1 MLGRGGGEKTSG
13 ESNENMQND
22 WRDLIKPKAVEFDEK
37 ELTQSYGRFLAEPLE
52 RGYGTT
58 IGNALRRILLSSL
71 PGFAITAVRIKG
83 VLHEFSTIPG
93 VKEDV
98 TDIVLNL
105 KEVRLRLHEG
115 EQLTATLKAKGEA
128 VVTARDITGGP
139 SLEILTPDRHIATL
153 DKSAELDMELVIKR
167 GRGYVPGERNEEEA
181 EPIGTIRIDAIY
193 APIRKV
199 NFVVTNARVGQRTDY
214 DRLALEIWTD
224 GSILPRDALTYGAR
238 ILRDQMAIFAGVE
251 EEVEA
256 PVPGERIEMRA
267 EPLNENLFK
276 PVEGLPISVRAFNGL
291 QNADIKYV
299 GELVQRTEQDMLKI
313 KNFGRKSLNE
323 IKEILAD
330 MGLSLGMRLENLP
343 SRNELDRLREEQE
356 RRESA

>member
-1 MLGRGGGEKTSG
+1 
-13 ESNENMQND
+13 MQND

-37 ELTQSYGRFLAEPLE
+37 EMTPSYGRFFAEPLE
-52 RGYGTT
+52 RGYGITV
-58 IGNALRRILLSSL
+58 GNALRRILLSSL
-71 PGFAITAVRIKG
+71 PGYAIVAVRING

-105 KEVRLRLHEG
+105 KEVRLKLHEG
-115 EQLTATLKAKGEA
+115 DQITATLKAKGEA
-128 VVTARDITGGP
+128 VITARDITGGP
-139 SLEILTPDRHIATL
+139 SLEVLTPDQHIASL
-153 DKSAELDMELVIKR
+153 DKGADLDMELVIKR
-167 GRGYVPGERNEEEA
+167 GRGYVPGERTEEG
-181 EPIGTIRIDAIY
+181 EPIGTIRLDAIF

-214 DRLALEIWTD
+214 DRLTIELWTD
-224 GSILPRDALTYGAR
+224 GSISPRDALTYAAR
-238 ILRDQMAIFAGVE
+238 VMRDQMSIFAGVE
-251 EEVEA
+251 EEAE
-256 PVPGERIEMRA
+256 VPISGERA
-267 EPLNENLFK
+267 EPRPAFNEYLYR

-291 QNADIKYV
+291 QNADIKYI

-323 IKEILAD
+323 IKEVLTD

-343 SRNELDRLREEQE
+343 SRGELDRMWEEQE

>member
-1 MLGRGGGEKTSG
+1 MPRAACGIQVEKQ
-13 ESNENMQND
+13 MQKD
-22 WRDLIKPKAVEFDEK
+22 WRNLIKPKAIEFDEK
-37 ELTQSYGRFLAEPLE
+37 EVTPTYGRFIGEPFE
-52 RGYGTT
+52 RGYGIT

-71 PGFAITAVRIKG
+71 PGYSIVAVRIQG
-83 VLHEFSTIPG
+83 VLHEFSTLPG

-98 TDIVLNL
+98 TDIILNL

-115 EQLTATLKAKGEA
+115 EQLTATLKATGEGA
-128 VVTARDITGGP
+128 AHARDINGGP
-139 SLEILTPDRHIATL
+139 NLEILTPDQHIATL
-153 DKSAELDMELVIKR
+153 DKGAVLDMELVIKE
-167 GRGYVPGERNEEEA
+167 GRGYVPAERNEDEE
-181 EPIGTIRIDAIY
+181 EPVGTIRLDAIY
-193 APIRKV
+193 SPIKKV

-224 GSILPRDALTYGAR
+224 GSIAPRDALTYSAR
-238 ILRDQMAIFAGVE
+238 VMRDQMGIFAGAE
-251 EEVEA
+251 EEAAA
-256 PVPGERIEMRA
+256 PADGERVERQI
-267 EPLNENLFK
+267 EPLNENLFR

-313 KNFGRKSLNE
+313 KNFGRKSLTE
-323 IKEILAD
+323 IKEVLAD

-343 SRNELDRLREEQE
+343 SRSELDRLREEQE

>member
-1 MLGRGGGEKTSG
+1 
-13 ESNENMQND
+13 MQND
-22 WRDLIKPKAVEFDEK
+22 WRDLIKPKTVEFEEK
-37 ELTQSYGRFLAEPLE
+37 ELTPVYGKFFAEPLE
-52 RGYGTT
+52 RGYGIT

-83 VLHEFSTIPG
+83 VLHEFSTLPG

-115 EQLTATLKAKGEA
+115 DQITATLKVKGEA
-128 VVTARDITGGP
+128 TVSAADISGGP
-139 SLEILTPDRHIATL
+139 SLEILTPNQHIATL
-153 DKSAELDMELVIKR
+153 DKGAELDMELVIKR
-167 GRGYVPGERNEEEA
+167 GRGYVPGERVEEEE
-181 EPIGTIRIDAIY
+181 EPIGTIRLDAIY
-193 APIRKV
+193 SPIRKV
-199 NFVVTNARVGQRTDY
+199 NFNVTNARVGQRTDY
-214 DRLALEIWTD
+214 DRLTLELWTD
-224 GSILPRDALTYGAR
+224 GSVSPRDGLTYAAR
-238 ILRDQMAIFAGVE
+238 VMRDQMSIFAGVE
-251 EEVEA
+251 EEAETPAGTVE
-256 PVPGERIEMRA
+256 GA
-267 EPLNENLFK
+267 EARPTISELLYR

-291 QNADIKYV
+291 QNADIKYI

-323 IKEILAD
+323 IKEVLAD

-343 SRNELDRLREEQE
+343 PRGELDRMWEEQE

>member
-1 MLGRGGGEKTSG
+1 
-13 ESNENMQND
+13 MQND
-22 WRDLIKPKAVEFDEK
+22 WRDLIKPKTVEFEEK
-37 ELTQSYGRFLAEPLE
+37 EQTPSYGRFFAEPLE

-58 IGNALRRILLSSL
+58 IGNSLRRILLSSL

-115 EQLTATLKAKGEA
+115 DQLTATLKAKGEA

-139 SLEILTPDRHIATL
+139 SLEILEPDRHIATL

-167 GRGYVPGERNEEEA
+167 GRGYVPGERTEDE
-181 EPIGTIRIDAIY
+181 EPIGTLRLDAIF
-193 APIRKV
+193 APIKKV
-199 NFVVTNARVGQRTDY
+199 NFTVTNARVGQRTDY
-214 DRLALEIWTD
+214 DRLAIEIWTD
-224 GSILPRDALTYGAR
+224 GSIWPREALTYAAR
-238 ILRDQMAIFAGVE
+238 VLRDQMAIFAGVE
-251 EEVEA
+251 EEAE
-256 PVPGERIEMRA
+256 VPIVGGDRQEVRPA
-267 EPLNENLFK
+267 FNEYLYR

-291 QNADIKYV
+291 QNADIKYI

-323 IKEILAD
+323 IKEVLTD
-330 MGLSLGMRLENLP
+330 MGLSLGMRLDNLP
-343 SRNELDRLREEQE
+343 SRSELDRMWEEQE

>member
-1 MLGRGGGEKTSG
+1 MVRAACAIQVEKQ
-13 ESNENMQND
+13 MQKD
-22 WRDLIKPKAVEFDEK
+22 WRNLIKPKAIEFDEK
-37 ELTQSYGRFLAEPLE
+37 EVTPTYGRFIGEPFE
-52 RGYGTT
+52 RGYGIT

-71 PGFAITAVRIKG
+71 PGYSVVAVRIQG

-98 TDIVLNL
+98 TDIILNL

-115 EQLTATLKAKGEA
+115 EQLTATLKATGEA
-128 VVTARDITGGP
+128 VVHARDITGGP
-139 SLEILTPDRHIATL
+139 NLEILTPDQHIATL
-153 DKSAELDMELVIKR
+153 DKGAVLDMELVIKQ
-167 GRGYVPGERNEEEA
+167 GRGYVPAERNEDEEE
-181 EPIGTIRIDAIY
+181 EPVGTIRLDAIY
-193 APIRKV
+193 SPIKKV

-224 GSILPRDALTYGAR
+224 GSIPPREALTYSAR
-238 ILRDQMAIFAGVE
+238 VMRDQMGIFAGAE
-251 EEVEA
+251 EETEA
-256 PVPGERIEMRA
+256 PVAGERAERQI
-267 EPLNENLFK
+267 EPLNENLFR

-313 KNFGRKSLNE
+313 KNFGRKSLTE
-323 IKEILAD
+323 IKEVLAD

-343 SRNELDRLREEQE
+343 SRSELDRLREEQE

>member
-1 MLGRGGGEKTSG
+1 
-13 ESNENMQND
+13 MQND
-22 WRDLIKPKAVEFDEK
+22 WRDLIKPKTVEFDEK
-37 ELTQSYGRFLAEPLE
+37 EIGPAYGRFFVEPLE
-52 RGYGTT
+52 RGYGITL
-58 IGNALRRILLSSL
+58 GNALRRTLLSSL

-115 EQLTATLKAKGEA
+115 DQLTAALKSKGEG
-128 VVTARDITGGP
+128 VVTAADITGGP
-139 SLEILTPDRHIATL
+139 SLEVLTPGQHIATL
-153 DKSAELDMELVIKR
+153 DKGADLDMELVIKR
-167 GRGYVPGERNEEEA
+167 GRGYVPGERTEEEE
-181 EPIGTIRIDAIY
+181 EPIGTIRLDAIY
-193 APIRKV
+193 APIKKV

-224 GSILPRDALTYGAR
+224 GSISPRDALTYAAR
-238 ILRDQMAIFAGVE
+238 VIRDQMSIFAGVE

-256 PVPGERIEMRA
+256 PVMGERPEARPA
-267 EPLNENLFK
+267 FNEYLYR

-291 QNADIKYV
+291 QNADIKYI

-323 IKEILAD
+323 IKEVLTD
-330 MGLSLGMRLENLP
+330 MGLSLGMRLDNLP
-343 SRNELDRLREEQE
+343 SRSELDRMWEEQE

>member
-1 MLGRGGGEKTSG
+1 MH
-13 ESNENMQND
+13 ND
-22 WRDLIKPKAVEFDEK
+22 WRDLIKPKGVEFDEK
-37 ELTQSYGRFLAEPLE
+37 ELTPTYGRFFAEPLE
-52 RGYGTT
+52 RGYGIT

-71 PGFAITAVRIKG
+71 PGFAITAVRIRSTDPASSKPKEI
-83 VLHEFSTIPG
+83 LHEFSTIPG

-115 EQLTATLKAKGEA
+115 DQLTASLHAKGEG
-128 VVTARDITGGP
+128 VTTARDITGGP
-139 SLEILTPDRHIATL
+139 SLEVLTPDKHIATL
-153 DKSAELDMELVIKR
+153 DKGAEFDMELVVKR
-167 GRGYVPGERNEEEA
+167 GRGYVPGERTDED
-181 EPIGTIRIDAIY
+181 EPIGTIRLDAVY

-224 GSILPRDALTYGAR
+224 GSISPRDALTYAAR
-238 ILRDQMAIFAGVE
+238 VMRDQISVFAGVE

-256 PVPGERIEMRA
+256 PVLGERTEIRPA
-267 EPLNENLFK
+267 FNEFLYR

-291 QNADIKYV
+291 QNADIKYI

-323 IKEILAD
+323 IKEVLTD

-343 SRNELDRLREEQE
+343 SRGELDRMWEEQE

>member
-1 MLGRGGGEKTSG
+1 
-13 ESNENMQND
+13 MQND

-37 ELTQSYGRFLAEPLE
+37 EVTPTYGRFFAEPLE
-52 RGYGTT
+52 RGYGIT

-115 EQLTATLKAKGEA
+115 DQLTATLKAKGEA
-128 VVTARDITGGP
+128 VVAARDITGGA

-153 DKSAELDMELVIKR
+153 DKSADLDMELVIKR
-167 GRGYVPGERNEEEA
+167 GRGYVPGERTDDD
-181 EPIGTIRIDAIY
+181 EPIGTVRLDAVY
-193 APIRKV
+193 APVRKV

-224 GSILPRDALTYGAR
+224 GSLSPREALTYAAR
-238 ILRDQMAIFAGVE
+238 VIRDQMSIFAGVE
-251 EEVEA
+251 EEAEA
-256 PVPGERIEMRA
+256 PALGERTEIRPA
-267 EPLNENLFK
+267 FNEYLYR

-291 QNADIKYV
+291 QNADIKYI

-323 IKEILAD
+323 IKEVLTD

-343 SRNELDRLREEQE
+343 SRSELDRMWEEQE

>member
-1 MLGRGGGEKTSG
+1 
-13 ESNENMQND
+13 MQND
-22 WRDLIKPKAVEFDEK
+22 WRDLIKPKAVEFEEK
-37 ELTQSYGRFLAEPLE
+37 ELTPTYGRFFVEPLE
-52 RGYGTT
+52 RGYGIT
-58 IGNALRRILLSSL
+58 IGNALRRVLLSSL
-71 PGFAITAVRIKG
+71 PGYAITAVRIKG
-83 VLHEFSTIPG
+83 VLHEFSTIAG

-98 TDIVLNL
+98 TDIILNL

-128 VVTARDITGGP
+128 VVTAREISGGP
-139 SLEILTPDRHIATL
+139 NLEILTPERHIATL
-153 DKSAELDMELVIKR
+153 DKGADLDMELVIKR
-167 GRGYVPGERNEEEA
+167 GRGYVPGERGEDD
-181 EPIGTIRIDAIY
+181 EPIGTIRLDAIF
-193 APIRKV
+193 APIKKV

-224 GSILPRDALTYGAR
+224 GSIAPREALTYAAR
-238 ILRDQMAIFAGVE
+238 VLRDQMSIFAGVE

-256 PVPGERIEMRA
+256 PAAGARA
-267 EPLNENLFK
+267 EAHPVFNEYLYR

-291 QNADIKYV
+291 QNADIKYI

-323 IKEILAD
+323 IKEVLTD

-343 SRNELDRLREEQE
+343 PRGELDRMWEEQE

>member
-1 MLGRGGGEKTSG
+1 
-13 ESNENMQND
+13 MQND

-37 ELTQSYGRFLAEPLE
+37 ETTPTYGRFVAEPLE
-52 RGYGTT
+52 RGYGIT
-58 IGNALRRILLSSL
+58 IGNALRRVLLSSL
-71 PGFAITAVRIKG
+71 PGYAITAVRIKG

-98 TDIVLNL
+98 TDIILNL
-105 KEVRLRLHEG
+105 KEVRLKLHEG
-115 EQLTATLKAKGEA
+115 EQLTASLKAKGEA
-128 VVTARDITGGP
+128 VVSARDITGGP
-139 SLEILTPDRHIATL
+139 SLDILTPDRHLASL
-153 DKSAELDMELVIKR
+153 DKGADLDMELVIKR
-167 GRGYVPGERNEEEA
+167 GRGYVPGERSEEDE
-181 EPIGTIRIDAIY
+181 EPIGTIRLDAIF
-193 APIRKV
+193 APIKKV

-224 GSILPRDALTYGAR
+224 GSISPREALTYASR
-238 ILRDQMAIFAGVE
+238 VIRDQMSIFAGVE
-251 EEVEA
+251 EEEVV
-256 PVPGERIEMRA
+256 PVSGDQA
-267 EPLNENLFK
+267 EIRPAFNEYLYR

-291 QNADIKYV
+291 QNADIKYI

-323 IKEILAD
+323 IKEVLTD

-343 SRNELDRLREEQE
+343 SRSELDRMWEEQE

>member
-1 MLGRGGGEKTSG
+1 
-13 ESNENMQND
+13 MQND
-22 WRDLIKPKAVEFDEK
+22 WRDLIKPKGIEFDEK
-37 ELTQSYGRFLAEPLE
+37 ELTPTYGRFFAEPLE
-52 RGYGTT
+52 RGYGIT

-71 PGFAITAVRIKG
+71 PGYAITAVRMKG
-83 VLHEFSTIPG
+83 VLHEFSTLPG

-98 TDIVLNL
+98 TDIILNL

-115 EQLTATLKAKGEA
+115 EQLTATLRARGEA

-139 SLEILTPDRHIATL
+139 SLEVLTPDRHIATL
-153 DKSAELDMELVIKR
+153 DKNAELDMELVVKR
-167 GRGYVPGERNEEEA
+167 GRGYVPGERTDED
-181 EPIGTIRIDAIY
+181 EPIGTVRLDAVF

-214 DRLALEIWTD
+214 DRLALELWTD
-224 GSILPRDALTYGAR
+224 GSISPRDALTYAAR
-238 ILRDQMAIFAGVE
+238 VMRDQMSIFAGVE

-256 PVPGERIEMRA
+256 PQIGETPELRPA
-267 EPLNENLFK
+267 FNEYLYR

-291 QNADIKYV
+291 QNADIKYI

-323 IKEILAD
+323 IKEVLTD

-343 SRNELDRLREEQE
+343 SRSELDRMWEEQE